1 MTQEKL
7 KSLRLEDFQAPN
19 KVLCYGGGGAFQ
31 SVAPYMLAC
40 GIDIIGIIDA
50 HKQGTVTIR
59 GKELSYMSLDK
70 AVELYGNDAVII
82 ITIANMGVFQQV
94 RQTLIERRFSEDR
107 IFDLNFWTWL
117 TTPSEKSYCGELGGY
132 VQFMPAA
139 LSQCCNIGV
148 VDAYL
153 CEWFIEGRPLRESME
168 NFLAKRSHY
177 IEESKRG
184 RIPLY
189 CRNCDFLT
197 REPDKNSETVTQFI
211 ISDHAFCNADCVYC
225 CDACSIPRKKV
236 GATVE
241 ERYAAILWVLEE
253 LQRRGLLH
261 EQAVVQL
268 AGGEITINPYKEKI
282 YEAVKRVIGQLPGLQ
297 LQIFSNCFI
306 YEQEIADLL
315 RIGRSSFLQCDLD
328 AGTPET
334 YIKVKGFNRFD
345 VVCENLKKYAQYGT
359 VKLKYIILPGWNDS
373 QADYEGTVAILKGLR
388 LNELMLSPEFGA
400 SREGDRAKIR
410 EVLFSTARF
419 MALLGD
425 NGIQAVLPEPFWKKE
440 DIAVARRLCGELR
453 IS

>member
-1 MTQEKL
+1 
-7 KSLRLEDFQAPN
+7 
-19 KVLCYGGGGAFQ
+19 
-31 SVAPYMLAC
+31 MLAC

-268 AGGEITINPYKEKI
+268 GGGEITINPYKEKI

>member
-1 MTQEKL
+1 
-7 KSLRLEDFQAPN
+7 
-19 KVLCYGGGGAFQ
+19 
-31 SVAPYMLAC
+31 
-40 GIDIIGIIDA
+40 
-50 HKQGTVTIR
+50 
-59 GKELSYMSLDK
+59 
-70 AVELYGNDAVII
+70 
-82 ITIANMGVFQQV
+82 
-94 RQTLIERRFSEDR
+94 
-107 IFDLNFWTWL
+107 
-117 TTPSEKSYCGELGGY
+117 
-132 VQFMPAA
+132 MPAA

-268 AGGEITINPYKEKI
+268 GGGEITINPYKEKI